1 MHAGLDELLNL
12 RDGEP
17 VSDTVRAHVGH
28 CARCTAAIAHTRVL
42 RERLQSLPA
51 VPAAATDGW
60 LAVEERLAAT
70 TARRRRAA
78 AFGSLAA
85 AASVAA
91 LALFAA
97 LRWHEAPVRP
107 SSASSAS
114 SAGPA
119 PVAVDEL
126 RSRSQA
132 LEAMLAAL
140 PARPAVARAGT
151 AVPIESLEAQV
162 QWLDHQILLADAGE
176 PSPATVRLW
185 NDRVEVMS
193 SLVQLRYV
201 EAQALFP

>member
-42 RERLQSLPA
+42 RERLRALPA

-60 LAVEERLAAT
+60 LAVEEQLAAT

-97 LRWHEAPVRP
+97 LRWHEAPVPP
-107 SSASSAS
+107 SSASSEA
-114 SAGPA
+114 PA

-132 LEAMLAAL
+132 LEAVLAAL

-201 EAQALFP
+201 EAQTLFP